1 MRTFAP
7 LQAPYLQKF
16 VQNFNEFSSSFKQ
29 NLLTFFQNRL
39 YDSQRFKHDFV
50 GIAGNY
56 NISLEVITFSNTFQ
70 KIFNI
75 QDLISRKFANLIKT
89 GRNRLRLASPLVRT
103 RSCPCSS
110 GTRTK
115 RWYPPP
121 RPVRPPSI
129 LTRTRSRAGGRSL
142 SRSDFGR
149 YLCFSNS
156 YSNFWLIFGKL

>member
-29 NLLTFFQNRL
+29 KLLTFFQNRL

-50 GIAGNY
+50 GIATNY
-56 NISLEVITFSNTFQ
+56 NISLEQITFSNTFQ

-75 QDLISRKFANLIKT
+75 QNLISRKFANQVLIKT

-103 RSCPCSS
+103 RSCPCSL

-121 RPVRPPSI
+121 PPRPPP
-129 LTRTRSRAGGRSL
+129 LNPHENAQPSRGTQPVALGLRDVPMFL
-142 SRSDFGR
+142 
-149 YLCFSNS
+149 
-156 YSNFWLIFGKL
+156 